1 MPREGSEIF
10 PRRESIFFLISLFT
24 YEGKR
29 EEGTEFMITKET
41 FCKSLYAT
49 IQARGSLK
57 MCKRSH
63 LTPSRYY
70 LPQDFQ
76 WFQRREQ
83 LKFIFL
89 VMLT

>member
-1 MPREGSEIF
+1 
-10 PRRESIFFLISLFT
+10 
-24 YEGKR
+24 
-29 EEGTEFMITKET
+29 MITKET

-57 MCKRSH
+57 MCKQSH
-63 LTPSRYY
+63 LTPSRYH